1 MLRRRGG
8 GGGGGGGP
16 AELIR
21 SPVRSGRGQNELS
34 RSGGVCVRSCAA
46 LAASCSSHHL
56 SWHATA
62 PGPYHRVGPP
72 AAATNAGVSVGHVH
86 DRLGARSSSC
96 GVPALS
102 AVVAAAAV
110 VVVVVVVVVAVI
122 VVVNLVVAVVFVSS
136 SSSSSSSLLGYVHR
150 RRRFLRGA
158 LVQSWGVTMSSSRP
172 TQQP

>member
-1 MLRRRGG
+1 MQQHLDR
-8 GGGGGGGP
+8 
-16 AELIR
+16 II
-21 SPVRSGRGQNELS
+21 
-34 RSGGVCVRSCAA
+34 A
-46 LAASCSSHHL
+46 LAL
-56 SWHATA
+56 L
-62 PGPYHRVGPP
+62 PP
-72 AAATNAGVSVGHVH
+72 QQTRAYVSVGHVH

-110 VVVVVVVVVAVI
+110 VVVVVVVVVVAVI

-136 SSSSSSSLLGYVHR
+136 SSSASSSVVGYVHR